1 MADFKK
7 VEPDLSFIRGV
18 MDSGGETVNRCYQ
31 CATCSV
37 VCPLSNPDRPF
48 PRKEMLWAQWGLASK
63 VSGDVDVWL
72 CHQCGDCTAYCPRG
86 ARPGDVLAGIRN
98 NAIKYYASPKG
109 LADIMSRPTGVVA
122 IIIFFILVVLG
133 EIFLLGHPFI
143 PKGEV
148 DYEKVLTVLPIDA
161 VFMPLAIFVVIVALK
176 GVFEFWHDIS
186 AGAKLPQSYTGTY
199 PRPKLGDLICDYGW
213 KSIIEILKHDRFK
226 KCGQT
231 AERAKGHL
239 WLLWSFIIL
248 FFVTN
253 YVFIGADIFGMHVP
267 LSMFHPVKILA
278 NIGAV
283 MLIAGVLMVKAM
295 RDQKTKEGVL
305 SSATPDWILI
315 YLILAVG
322 VTGLGAEIL
331 RLLNIAV
338 IAYPVYYLHLGC
350 VAALFLAVPY
360 TKFGHLVYRT
370 TAYIFQRWSDE
381 IRAGRNGFAKKMT
394 LDH

>member
-7 VEPDLSFIRGV
+7 VDPDLSFVRGV

-37 VCPLSNPDRPF
+37 VCPLSNPDSPF
-48 PRKEMLWAQWGLASK
+48 PRKEMLWAQWGLGSK

-98 NAIKYYASPKG
+98 NAIKYYAAPRG
-109 LADIMSRPTGVVA
+109 FAEVMSRPTGVIAV
-122 IIIFFILVVLG
+122 IIIAMLVIIG
-133 EIFLLGHPFI
+133 ELAFLGHLGI

-148 DYEKVLTVLPIDA
+148 DYEKILTVLPIDA
-161 VFMPLAIFVVIVALK
+161 VFMPLAIFVVIVALR

-186 AGAKLPQSYTGTY
+186 AGSKLPQSYTGTY
-199 PRPKLGDLICDYGW
+199 PRPRLIDLITNYGW
-213 KSIIEILKHDRFK
+213 TSLFEILKHERFK

-231 AERAKGHL
+231 AERSKGHL
-239 WLLWSFIIL
+239 WMLWAFIIL

-267 LSMFHPVKILA
+267 LSQFHPVKILA

-283 MLIAGVLMVKAM
+283 MLIAGVLMVKAV
-295 RDQKTKEGVL
+295 RDEKTKEGIL
-305 SSATPDWILI
+305 TSSTQDWILI

-322 VTGLGAEIL
+322 VTGAGAEIL
-331 RLLNIAV
+331 RLLNIAI
-338 IAYPVYYLHLGC
+338 IAYPVYILHLGC
-350 VAALFLAVPY
+350 VAALFLALPY
-360 TKFGHLVYRT
+360 TKFAHLIYRS
-370 TAYIFQRWSDE
+370 TAYAFQHWADE
-381 IRAGRNGFAKKMT
+381 IRAGRNGFAKKEA
-394 LDH
+394 